1 MHFLKKNYGLF
12 VVLILSFWVIK
23 PLFIPGFFPIHDD
36 TQVARVFEMG
46 KALKDGM
53 FPVRWV
59 SDLGYGYGY
68 PIFNFYSPLPYY
80 VGGFLTFF
88 TDPLFVTKLMFIIG
102 VLLSGIFMYLLARE
116 FWGKLGG
123 TVSALFY
130 LYAPYHALDIY
141 VRGAVGE
148 FWAYAFIP
156 LTVLGLYK
164 VFQKGTWGWVVVGAV
179 SYSGIILSH
188 NLTALMI
195 TPFLIALIIIL
206 GYSSYR
212 RDKNILATCY
222 LLLTTFLGLAI
233 SAFYWLPALL
243 EMKHA
248 NVLSQIGGGADFR
261 NHFVCIQQLWESP
274 WGFGGSVPG
283 CIDGLSFKIGKLHIL
298 ASLLAFIGSIY
309 MWKKDR
315 LRSVIVISSF
325 LFLVLSLFMTL
336 EITKPVWET
345 FSIMAFLQYP
355 WRFLLLASFFSSLLV
370 GFLSLF
376 FQRLPKQRLFAVGLV
391 LLLLY
396 LNLKLFAPQTIFSK
410 TYSDYTNKP
419 YLNWTASKISDEYMP
434 KGFKKPK
441 TEEELPKT
449 TIEIVEG
456 KGTVE
461 DIRVKTGRISA
472 EVKAEE
478 EIILKFNVAYFPA
491 WRIFKDGKTIAFRV
505 EESGIS
511 TKVLKGDYKIE
522 ARFNQTLIEKL
533 SNVTSIIGVL
543 LLFTGIIYTRRKNI
557 LYGHKKTER

>member
-1 MHFLKKNYGLF
+1 
-12 VVLILSFWVIK
+12 
-23 PLFIPGFFPIHDD
+23 
-36 TQVARVFEMG
+36 
-46 KALKDGM
+46 
-53 FPVRWV
+53 
-59 SDLGYGYGY
+59 
-68 PIFNFYSPLPYY
+68 
-80 VGGFLTFF
+80 
-88 TDPLFVTKLMFIIG
+88 
-102 VLLSGIFMYLLARE
+102 
-116 FWGKLGG
+116 
-123 TVSALFY
+123 
-130 LYAPYHALDIY
+130 
-141 VRGAVGE
+141 
-148 FWAYAFIP
+148 
-156 LTVLGLYK
+156 K

-179 SYSGIILSH
+179 GFAGVIISH
-188 NLTALMI
+188 NLTALII
-195 TPFLIALIIIL
+195 TPFLVTVLLFHCCIAEKGKKLSTFIFHL
-206 GYSSYR
+206 ST
-212 RDKNILATCY
+212 L
-222 LLLTTFLGLAI
+222 FLGLLL

-261 NHFVCIQQLWESP
+261 NHFVCIQQLWDSP
-274 WGFGGSVPG
+274 WRFGGSVPG
-283 CIDGLSFKIGKLHIL
+283 CIDGLSFKIGKLHLIAIL
-298 ASLLAFIGSIY
+298 VSAIMSGT
-309 MWKKDR
+309 
-315 LRSVIVISSF
+315 
-325 LFLVLSLFMTL
+325 LFLRRSMLNYSNDTYHHSVKNAVFGLLLLGFIISVFFTL
-336 EITKPVWET
+336 EISKSVWEAISVMT
-345 FSIMAFLQYP
+345 FLQYP

-376 FQRLPKQRLFAVGLV
+376 FQRLPKQRLFAAGLV